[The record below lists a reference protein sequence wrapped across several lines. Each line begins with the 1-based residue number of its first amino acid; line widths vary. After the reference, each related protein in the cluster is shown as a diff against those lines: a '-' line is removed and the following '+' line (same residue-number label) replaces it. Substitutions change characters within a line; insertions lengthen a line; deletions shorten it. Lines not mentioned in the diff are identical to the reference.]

1 MASLIFVI
9 LIIFLSFFISAHG
22 DKKYRREIKEQAN
35 TVRVYIID
43 VKNNVVRFFNRSN
56 IREQRTISVTDFYN
70 QFPNFEREKL
80 IEWIAALIDGSKN
93 AADYLR
99 STSLPSK
106 NKKHYLSMLQ
116 VQEVDRGK
124 ELIHL
129 ESLSPSLFAAKVS
142 EGKWSPPVSW
152 KKSRECYWIIRL
164 FGARCRF

>member
-22 DKKYRREIKEQAN
+22 DNKYRREIKEQAN
-35 TVRVYIID
+35 SVRIYIID

-93 AADYLR
+93 AADYFEIDVF
-99 STSLPSK
+99 TSK
-106 NKKHYLSMLQ
+106 YKTHYLSVLL
-116 VQEVDRGK
+116 VLEVDRG
-124 ELIHL
+124 
-129 ESLSPSLFAAKVS
+129 
-142 EGKWSPPVSW
+142 
-152 KKSRECYWIIRL
+152 
-164 FGARCRF
+164 